1 MAGDTFSVRKLVYCR
16 TIVSLDTPTAHACGS
31 PPEPPGIS
39 GERFATALIADLSAR
54 DGMTLKFRLW
64 PVAGQD
70 VVIRKIKPR
79 TDIATGE
86 VLDDDIP
93 Y

>member
-1 MAGDTFSVRKLVYCR
+1 MPNYSITGHPDRPRLWIAAR
-16 TIVSLDTPTAHACGS
+16 T
-31 PPEPPGIS
+31 PGIS

-54 DGMTLKFRLW
+54 DGITLKFSLW

-70 VVIRKIKPR
+70 VVIRKTKPR

-86 VLDDDIP
+86 VLDDVIP